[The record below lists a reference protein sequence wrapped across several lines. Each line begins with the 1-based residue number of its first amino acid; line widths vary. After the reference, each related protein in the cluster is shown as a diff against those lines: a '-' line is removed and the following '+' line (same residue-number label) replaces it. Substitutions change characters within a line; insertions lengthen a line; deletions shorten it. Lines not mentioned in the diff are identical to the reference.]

1 MKYIGIDVSQS
12 TLDIAY
18 VDDASIEQV
27 AQIANELSSI
37 KSFFTRFLV
46 PFQVVLEATGVY
58 HLNLVY
64 FLKEQNIPVTILN
77 PLSLKGFATSYLISF
92 KTDAAD
98 ASLLLRFA
106 TERCPTPSVIPTS
119 AWQQKR
125 QLLSEWEYILKQLR
139 REENRLHALTSW
151 NQSDSNS
158 IVLIEERIAL
168 LQQQQAV
175 LEEQLQSMTQPTTE
189 EDFEKQVEFAT
200 SIQGIGKKTALF
212 LLTFTHGLDYFNSP
226 KELAKFLG
234 LVPTIHQSGKYKKRG
249 HITKKGNAYLRGL
262 LFCCARSARRFNPQ
276 CKALY
281 ERLRQK
287 GKPYK
292 VAMIAVAHKLI
303 RQLFA
308 VVKNE
313 QPYQAQI

>member
-1 MKYIGIDVSQS
+1 MSYLLLKD
-12 TLDIAY
+12 
-18 VDDASIEQV
+18 
-27 AQIANELSSI
+27 
-37 KSFFTRFLV
+37 FLV

-77 PLSLKGFATSYLISF
+77 PLALKGFATSYLISS

-106 TERCPTPSVIPTS
+106 TERSPAPTLVPTS
-119 AWQQKR
+119 QWQQKR

-139 REENRLHALTSW
+139 REENRLHALFAW
-151 NQSDSNS
+151 NQSDANS
-158 IVLIEERIAL
+158 VTLTEERIAL
-168 LQQQQAV
+168 LQQQIGV
-175 LEEQLQSMTQPTTE
+175 LEEKLQYIAQQATE
-189 EDFEKQVEFAT
+189 EDVEKQVALAT
-200 SIQGIGKKTALF
+200 SIKGIGKKTALF
-212 LLTFTHGLDYFNSP
+212 LLTFTHGLDYFSSP

-234 LVPTIHQSGKYKKRG
+234 LVPTVHQSGKYKRRG

-262 LFCCARSARRFNPQ
+262 LFCCARSAKRFNPQ

-313 QPYQAQI
+313 QPYQTQI